1 MCVRLA
7 NGTQFYAN
15 TIEVAD
21 LLVRQF
27 TSSATAMTSSH
38 AVSAEDDACK
48 LTDCCEEAFL
58 VGPGS
63 PPRPTPPPGKVVRG
77 PVGSAGSG
85 DTTSGHNSEID
96 HIPDIESEIGNLDT
110 VFEKLQ
116 EMKEV
121 IAAQKTIEEEEEQE
135 ADEVMEVD
143 AEEIHKIVRR
153 ARKLACTDEEI
164 GDARD
169 FNGIG
174 LERQRALL
182 VKLWPS
188 LALPLCD
195 G

>member
-96 HIPDIESEIGNLDT
+96 HSPDIESEIEHPAKPNHNLITNDKAKALDKSINNELPPI
-110 VFEKLQ
+110 VFTPFPSDWVCRCGFRNCGSNECCGGRGFLGCK
-116 EMKEV
+116 
-121 IAAQKTIEEEEEQE
+121 AARLP
-135 ADEVMEVD
+135 MMSD
-143 AEEIHKIVRR
+143 A
-153 ARKLACTDEEI
+153 A
-164 GDARD
+164 
-169 FNGIG
+169 NG
-174 LERQRALL
+174 
-182 VKLWPS
+182 
-188 LALPLCD
+188 
-195 G
+195 